1 MVTLPLSID
10 LLDQQSK
17 ENRDLGR
24 LDFLYPPRME
34 MKLWIR
40 AARKKAALTQEQL
53 GERLGVTKGNV
64 SAWENGRHEP
74 SYAQIQ
80 EMAALAKLPLPDA
93 KGSEQTSVPT
103 LGKPIRE
110 RLEEMLQEC
119 GLDARAFADRLKV
132 PAERVEAWL
141 KNGAASVEDA
151 VAIQNE
157 FGYSVAWILAGIG
170 GKKVIAQYPEE
181 QSPAPEDDP
190 RTLAAY
196 SQDYRPKPVGKWRGL
211 AVVGMAQLGDNGYW
225 ADIEYAVGHGD
236 GYVDWPTADPDAYA
250 LQCEGESMLP
260 RIRPGE
266 FVIVEPNQ
274 PIQPGDEVM
283 VRSVDGRVMVKEFL
297 YKAGGRCHLASVNAS
312 HGRISIPIEDIEKMH
327 YVGGIAKPS
336 KWRPD

>member
-1 MVTLPLSID
+1 
-10 LLDQQSK
+10 
-17 ENRDLGR
+17 
-24 LDFLYPPRME
+24 

-80 EMAALAKLPLPDA
+80 EIAALSNMPLPDTERA
-93 KGSEQTSVPT
+93 MPASGMTV
-103 LGKPIRE
+103 GKPIRQ

-119 GLDARAFADRLKV
+119 GLDTRAFAERLKV
-132 PAERVEAWL
+132 PAERVDGWL
-141 KNGAASVEDA
+141 QNGGASVEDA
-151 VAIQNE
+151 VSIQNE

-170 GKKVIAQYPEE
+170 EKKALTHHPEE
-181 QSPAPEDDP
+181 QSPGPDEDP
-190 RTLAAY
+190 RALAAY
-196 SQDYRPKPVGKWRGL
+196 SHEYRPKPVGKWRGL
-211 AVVGMAQLGDNGYW
+211 AVVGMAQLGDNGFW

-236 GYVDWPTADPDAYA
+236 GYVDWPTSDPDAYA

-266 FVIVEPNQ
+266 YVIVEPNH
-274 PIQPGDEVM
+274 PVQPGDEVM
-283 VRSVDGRVMVKEFL
+283 VRSIDGRVMVKEFL

-312 HGRISIPIEDIEKMH
+312 HGRISIPVEEIEKMH

>member
-1 MVTLPLSID
+1 MVALPPSID
-10 LLDQQSK
+10 LLDLRSK
-17 ENRDLGR
+17 EKRDPMR

-40 AARKKAALTQEQL
+40 AARKKSGLTQEQL

-80 EMAALAKLPLPDA
+80 EMAVLSNLPLPDTESA
-93 KGSEQTSVPT
+93 ATPSAPV
-103 LGKPIRE
+103 LGKPIRD
-110 RLEEMLQEC
+110 RLEEMLQES
-119 GLDARAFADRLKV
+119 GLDTRAFADRLKI
-132 PAERVEAWL
+132 PAARVEAWL
-141 KNGAASVEDA
+141 QNGGASVEDA

-170 GKKVIAQYPEE
+170 DKKSIAHVPEE
-181 QSPAPEDDP
+181 QSSAPEVDP
-190 RTLAAY
+190 RTLSAY
-196 SQDYRPKPVGKWRGL
+196 SREYRPEPVGKWRRL
-211 AVVGMAQLGDNGYW
+211 AVVGMAQLGDNGFW

-236 GYVDWPTADPDAYA
+236 GYVDWPTTDPDAYA

-274 PIQPGDEVM
+274 AVQPGDEVM
-283 VRSVDGRVMVKEFL
+283 VRSTDGRVMVKEFL

-312 HGRISIPIEDIEKMH
+312 HGRISIPVEEIEKMH

>member
-1 MVTLPLSID
+1 
-10 LLDQQSK
+10 
-17 ENRDLGR
+17 
-24 LDFLYPPRME
+24 

-53 GERLGVTKGNV
+53 GEKLGVTKGNV

-80 EMAALAKLPLPDA
+80 EMAVLANLPLPETE
-93 KGSEQTSVPT
+93 GTSRAAPM
-103 LGKPIRE
+103 LGRPIRG
-110 RLEEMLQEC
+110 RLEEMLQEN
-119 GLDARAFADRLKV
+119 GLDTRAFAERLKL
-132 PAERVEAWL
+132 PAERVEGWL
-141 KNGAASVEDA
+141 QNGVASVEDA

-170 GKKVIAQYPEE
+170 EKKAVPQHPEE
-181 QSPAPEDDP
+181 ESPAPEGDP
-190 RTLAAY
+190 RAISAY
-196 SQDYRPKPVGKWRGL
+196 SHDYQPKPVGKWRRL
-211 AVVGMAQLGDNGYW
+211 AVVGMAQLGDNGFW

-266 FVIVEPNQ
+266 FVIIEPNQ

-283 VRSVDGRVMVKEFL
+283 VRSTDGRVMVKEFL
-297 YKAGGRCHLASVNAS
+297 YKANGRCHLASVNAS
-312 HGRISIPIEDIEKMH
+312 HGRISIPVDEIEKMH